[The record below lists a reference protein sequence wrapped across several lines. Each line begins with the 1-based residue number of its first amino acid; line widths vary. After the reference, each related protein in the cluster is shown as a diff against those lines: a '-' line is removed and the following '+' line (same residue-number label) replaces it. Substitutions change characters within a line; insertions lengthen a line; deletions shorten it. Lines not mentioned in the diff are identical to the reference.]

1 MDTVKIGLLGAGT
14 VGSGVIKVMRENAE
28 EITKKTG
35 AALEIKTVMVHN
47 LNRNHPDITG
57 CNVTDRFED
66 ILEDPEISIV
76 IELIGGIH
84 PAKEYMLRAMQAGKH
99 VVTANKD
106 IVAEYGEELFETAQ
120 KNNVDFMFEASVGG
134 GIPIILPLK
143 ESLTANRITE
153 IMGIVNGTTNYMLSK
168 MTKEVSCYSDVL
180 KEAQEKGY
188 AEADPTSDVE
198 GLDAARKLAIL
209 ASIAFNTR
217 INFHDVAVEGM
228 TNIRPEAI
236 VYASQLGYVVKLLAI
251 GRDCGEAGIDV
262 RVHPVFLPK
271 SHPLASVDGVYNAIF
286 IRGNAIGEAMFYGR
300 GAGSLPTASAVVAD
314 VINTV
319 NDLRHSAIGRVT
331 CTCYDEKKLCP
342 LDDTVSSYYVRLLV
356 DDEPGVLG
364 TIATTFGN
372 QGVSLLSVIQ
382 TRSVGNKAEIVA
394 ITHHVRHSAMEDAAK
409 VLSGLHVVSEVRS
422 VIRVEN
428 GEEG

>member
-168 MTKEVSCYSDVL
+168 MTKEGSCYSDVL

-217 INFHDVAVEGM
+217 INFHDVAVEGI
-228 TNIRPEAI
+228 TNITPEDI

-286 IRGNAIGEAMFYGR
+286 IRGNAI
-300 GAGSLPTASAVVAD
+300 
-314 VINTV
+314 
-319 NDLRHSAIGRVT
+319 
-331 CTCYDEKKLCP
+331 
-342 LDDTVSSYYVRLLV
+342 
-356 DDEPGVLG
+356 
-364 TIATTFGN
+364 
-372 QGVSLLSVIQ
+372 
-382 TRSVGNKAEIVA
+382 
-394 ITHHVRHSAMEDAAK
+394 
-409 VLSGLHVVSEVRS
+409 
-422 VIRVEN
+422 
-428 GEEG
+428 